1 MMCFQQCQNKSA
13 GLGDQSACHG
23 KEQVPVSV
31 EMQVQHKHSPVP
43 SYQNENGTANVEN

>member
-13 GLGDQSACHG
+13 GFGDQSACHG

-31 EMQVQHKHSPVP
+31 QMQVNLNTQHLQVTKMKMELPM
-43 SYQNENGTANVEN
+43 